1 MASIKLCE
9 DVSEALR
16 SMLALIVIGH
26 AIVAMLGFG
35 KAVEVKAEEGVR
47 EDARRSEVGE
57 NGVNGHGSD

>member
-1 MASIKLCE
+1 
-9 DVSEALR
+9 
-16 SMLALIVIGH
+16 MLALIVIGH